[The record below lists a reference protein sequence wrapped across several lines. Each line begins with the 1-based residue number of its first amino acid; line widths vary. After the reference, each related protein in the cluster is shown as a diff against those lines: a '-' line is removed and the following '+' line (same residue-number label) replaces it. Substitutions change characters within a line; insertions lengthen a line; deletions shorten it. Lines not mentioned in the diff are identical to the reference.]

1 MPLSDPMLAMS
12 LVENENCWLWN
23 SPDSFCEVDEA
34 VTNETIP
41 SEPAIALVLKI
52 FDFWE
57 EEKHVTV
64 VIANGGAWNV
74 KFKSLETLTSGTRRP
89 VERGGVN
96 RRRTAASRKVDDILE
111 KRNSEKEKNSM
122 QEGCQ
127 HPWKEKRWKKWKHEK
142 QAGRLSLTSYKR
154 EKSLWW
160 KVNQL
165 CEIIFLLFQVTCC
178 YWYLRFYLCW
188 EVERQINLAKETI
201 TYTTKAYL
209 SLYSLLKMTQHQ
221 RTFESLYLCVK
232 RRTENSFTL
241 FSLPLLPLSLRHCTF
256 TC

>member
-1 MPLSDPMLAMS
+1 ML
-12 LVENENCWLWN
+12 N
-23 SPDSFCEVDEA
+23 D
-34 VTNETIP
+34 I
-41 SEPAIALVLKI
+41 
-52 FDFWE
+52 
-57 EEKHVTV
+57 HH
-64 VIANGGAWNV
+64 
-74 KFKSLETLTSGTRRP
+74 
-89 VERGGVN
+89 
-96 RRRTAASRKVDDILE
+96 DDVAE
-111 KRNSEKEKNSM
+111 HRNKNWQKNSE
-122 QEGCQ
+122 QEGGRQEQ
-127 HPWKEKRWKKWKHEK
+127 HAGRLSTSLKREKKKKVKTWKE
-142 QAGRLSLTSYKR
+142 AGRLSLTSYKR

-188 EVERQINLAKETI
+188 EAERQIYLVKETI

-241 FSLPLLPLSLRHCTF
+241 FSLPLLPLSL
-256 TC
+256 

>member
-1 MPLSDPMLAMS
+1 MK
-12 LVENENCWLWN
+12 
-23 SPDSFCEVDEA
+23 
-34 VTNETIP
+34 
-41 SEPAIALVLKI
+41 KI
-52 FDFWE
+52 
-57 EEKHVTV
+57 
-64 VIANGGAWNV
+64 
-74 KFKSLETLTSGTRRP
+74 
-89 VERGGVN
+89 
-96 RRRTAASRKVDDILE
+96 RTASRKVDDILE

-165 CEIIFLLFQVTCC
+165 CEIIVLLFQVTCY

-188 EVERQINLAKETI
+188 EAERQINLVKETI
-201 TYTTKAYL
+201 TYTTEAYL

-241 FSLPLLPLSLRHCTF
+241 FSLPLLPLSL
-256 TC
+256 